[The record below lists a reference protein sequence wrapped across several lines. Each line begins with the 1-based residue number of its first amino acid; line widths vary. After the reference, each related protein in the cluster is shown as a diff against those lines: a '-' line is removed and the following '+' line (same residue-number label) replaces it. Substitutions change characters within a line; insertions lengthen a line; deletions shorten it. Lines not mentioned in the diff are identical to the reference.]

1 MDTKKSLL
9 IFFLIVFLPL
19 CDSIYIYIYTITVNQ
34 SLTASNVL
42 ISEERTFAFGS
53 FSPGKSRYKYHGI
66 WYHKITRQTLVWVVN
81 KNDPISGPSGVLV
94 VNPEME
100 NVF

>member
-1 MDTKKSLL
+1 V
-9 IFFLIVFLPL
+9 IPY
-19 CDSIYIYIYTITVNQ
+19 IYIYIYIITVNQ

-42 ISEERTFAFGS
+42 VSKERTFAFGS

-94 VNPEME
+94 VNPDG
-100 NVF
+100 NRVLT